1 MDLHLLLNWGPEK
14 ANKLLV
20 LPFHHVQCLKKGF
33 FFGHEHFVDV
43 KSRCFLIL
51 RLKQETKLNESK
63 KINLVILN
71 PRCEEMPDHNTQ
83 VKWEFKKLKKSDII
97 SFWFSEGSVNPIT
110 LFEYGSHF
118 KSKKKIVVGC
128 HPNYEKRNS
137 VIVQTELERP
147 KLKVQDNFEDFYT
160 ELIKTIK
167 KLK

>member
-1 MDLHLLLNWGPEK
+1 MFIAGGITNCENWQ
-14 ANKLLV
+14 N
-20 LPFHHVQCLKKGF
+20 
-33 FFGHEHFVDV
+33 D
-43 KSRCFLIL
+43 LIL

-118 KSKKKIVVGC
+118 KSKKKKIVVGC

-147 KLKVQDNFEDFYT
+147 KLKVQENFEDFYT
-160 ELIKTIK
+160 ELLKTIK